1 MGRVATGVRALR
13 LDNDGEDE
21 IIGMVVLQCN
31 EPLSIFPDE
40 NIENE
45 EIIDNEV
52 YSDLDDTEDNELV
65 EDESDNINEQ
75 DTDYPETIMV
85 VSEKGFG
92 KRSVLS
98 SYRITN
104 RGGKGVK
111 TLNITE
117 KTGKLIALKSV
128 TDDDD
133 LMIINKS
140 GVTIRL
146 ALKDIKIQGRNTQGV
161 SLINLKKRN
170 DVISS
175 VCKVA
180 HYEEDLSEFNEDL
193 VNSEDGTDNTN
204 ENINEQ
210 IN

>member
-1 MGRVATGVRALR
+1 
-13 LDNDGEDE
+13 
-21 IIGMVVLQCN
+21 
-31 EPLSIFPDE
+31 
-40 NIENE
+40 
-45 EIIDNEV
+45 
-52 YSDLDDTEDNELV
+52 
-65 EDESDNINEQ
+65 
-75 DTDYPETIMV
+75 
-85 VSEKGFG
+85 
-92 KRSVLS
+92 
-98 SYRITN
+98 
-104 RGGKGVK
+104 
-111 TLNITE
+111 
-117 KTGKLIALKSV
+117 
-128 TDDDD
+128 
-133 LMIINKS
+133 MIINKS